1 MKDVEWIED
10 LLHEQSGD
18 AFHGNLNAA
27 LAKLD
32 ELNAVV
38 FLAGYALAV
47 CLMDL
52 LIGQL
57 SIKGNRLE
65 EIMLLVVVIS
75 NEAIDEGL

>member
-1 MKDVEWIED
+1 LKDVEWIED

-18 AFHGNLNAA
+18 AFYRNLNAA

-38 FLAGYALAV
+38 FIHRDPLAV
-47 CLMDL
+47 CLVDL

-57 SIKGNRLE
+57 SIKGNRVE
-65 EIMLLVVVIS
+65 EIMLLVIVIS